1 MPLYCSTPST
11 FSADR
16 IAHHGIVLLEP
27 DYWLTVADYSTNTS
41 FTVTTSGEPPTP
53 RCDCMYPTI
62 VYLLTHHLTRA
73 LIHTFLTH
81 HSKHSAYEH
90 TSNTHL
96 LTHTLLPPTPLP
108 TTDIYITPN
117 DINTES
123 FYRNLEKDFYRNL
136 EKEIEGIDDVMVHID
151 YDGVLKDG
159 AVNPYDPSK

>member
-1 MPLYCSTPST
+1 
-11 FSADR
+11 
-16 IAHHGIVLLEP
+16 
-27 DYWLTVADYSTNTS
+27 
-41 FTVTTSGEPPTP
+41 
-53 RCDCMYPTI
+53 MYPTI

-96 LTHTLLPPTPLP
+96 LTHIHTLLSPTPLP

-117 DINTES
+117 DISTES
-123 FYRNLEKDFYRNL
+123 FYRNLEKEF
-136 EKEIEGIDDVMVHID
+136 EGIDDVMVHID